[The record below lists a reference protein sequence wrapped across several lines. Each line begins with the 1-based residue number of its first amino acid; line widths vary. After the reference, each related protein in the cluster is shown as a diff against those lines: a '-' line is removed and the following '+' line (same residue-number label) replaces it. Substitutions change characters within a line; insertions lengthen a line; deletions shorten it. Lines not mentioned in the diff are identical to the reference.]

1 MKIQTNSEVD
11 ILIAQHQAVVK
22 CYKKYNDYVNRNT
35 KETKDNHVIF
45 ANNVTLR
52 NNYRAL
58 ERTLRIQLECYG
70 VKYDGKGH
78 YNISISFKPK
88 NHEQMQDN
96 GDND

>member
-1 MKIQTNSEVD
+1 MKIKTNSEVD

-22 CYKKYNDYVNRNT
+22 YYKKYNDYVNRNT

-58 ERTLRIQLECYG
+58 ERTLRIQLNCYG
-70 VKYDGKGH
+70 VTCDGKGH
-78 YNISISFKPK
+78 YSVPVIFKPQSNEKK
-88 NHEQMQDN
+88 NPDS
-96 GDND
+96 ND